1 MILINIL
8 EINQYFWI
16 SKNIDFRIDL
26 AIDLG
31 IDFETA
37 TFDQIWS
44 NLIKFDQFWSNFP
57 WFWSNLIKFDQI
69 WSNCNFFCL
78 CHSYW
83 FSTKF
88 LVGFL
93 LKKPG
98 SKSIKFIDFVWEYW
112 LGSIGD
118 AQGQVVFVNRE
129 VFNIWG
135 PWGPLKFKSL
145 ILKTTFHFFSCK
157 RSEAFPFIVR
167 GLGVGPI

>member
-57 WFWSNLIKFDQI
+57 WFWSNLIKFDPI
-69 WSNCNFFCL
+69 WSNLIKLQFLLFVPFLLIFHKIPCWFSIEKARLEINKIYWFCL
-78 CHSYW
+78 RILIRINRWCPGIQKG
-83 FSTKF
+83 FRAST
-88 LVGFL
+88 L
-93 LKKPG
+93 
-98 SKSIKFIDFVWEYW
+98 
-112 LGSIGD
+112 
-118 AQGQVVFVNRE
+118 R
-129 VFNIWG
+129 
-135 PWGPLKFKSL
+135 
-145 ILKTTFHFFSCK
+145 K
-157 RSEAFPFIVR
+157 RHR
-167 GLGVGPI
+167 R